1 MGYTGVYLQSSEE
14 PKQWLKNEFFYGY
27 SKNNNVLEIKIN
39 ADNGYLLLESKMVDS
54 IYFGT
59 VFLVVFNWSFDK
71 KTRELVYKEMSEFD
85 GAYGNFKVTKAVLN
99 KLTTIE
105 KYNELGIS
113 FGYTIEFRERCLNEL
128 NRTKKIPLNTIVKTN
143 ETIDFNGGISS
154 DLFKIVEKTFWNGK
168 KFVTKKVTVILDIN
182 HKELANV
189 KIDLTQYDF
198 ELIG

>member
-1 MGYTGVYLQSSEE
+1 MGYTGVYLQTNEE
-14 PKQWLKNEFFYGY
+14 PKQWLKNEFNYDY
-27 SKNNNVLEIKIN
+27 SKNHNVLEIKIN
-39 ADNGYLLLESKMVDS
+39 ADNGYLLLENKKVDS
-54 IYFGT
+54 VYFGT
-59 VFLVVFNWSFDK
+59 VFLMVFNWSFDK

-85 GAYGNFKVTKAVLN
+85 GAYGNFKVSKATLN

-113 FGYTIEFRERCLNEL
+113 FGYAIEFRERCLNEL
-128 NRTKKIPLNTIVKTN
+128 NRSKKIPLNTIVKTN